1 MTGKLIGL
9 LTLLLLLLFL
19 GKQLSDWLNNR
30 PRKRVSGKA
39 CDFSR
44 NMAETL
50 TTLVLSTLDF

>member
-9 LTLLLLLLFL
+9 LTLLLL

-30 PRKRVSGKA
+30 PLKRVSGKA

-44 NMAETL
+44 NWPKL
-50 TTLVLSTLDF
+50 